1 MFAKKRQTA
10 KIVTS
15 PAPIGG
21 WNVKDPLPQMKP
33 IDAVVL
39 DNMFCLPS
47 ELMIRK
53 GYTEWATG
61 ISGVVETIFDY
72 DAPSVSKKFAAS
84 LTGTSAAAIYDIT
97 TQGAVGAPLVTG
109 LGSARFRHS
118 HFSTSGGTFLHLV
131 NGVDSLILYN
141 GTNAYSVT
149 DVSTPYAITGVAT
162 ANFIDVIQHKRRLW
176 FVEKNSMNCWYLDT
190 DAVAGVAT
198 KYDFGPI
205 FTRGGSIVKI
215 DTWTLD
221 AGQGVDDYLVIFT
234 TAGEVA
240 VYRGTNPASAVSWSL
255 TGIFYIGT
263 PTHNAFG
270 AGYTCKY
277 GGDLLIINKDGIAQM
292 SKSLMSSRVSTHLQL
307 TEKIQPQLASDTTTY
322 ASLYGWDILL
332 YPPQN
337 MLLVNIPI
345 STTQSYQYVMNT
357 ISGAWSRWTDI
368 PAKCWYFSDEQ
379 LFFGTTGKV
388 YRMWDTQNDNGASIR
403 ANILPAFQQFGTESQ
418 LKRWN
423 MSRVIYGY
431 DAAMNIGSHFSIDFD
446 RNLQSVTLP
455 ALPSIAPAIW
465 GVSKWGDGSVW
476 GGQIYT
482 DRKWKSISGLG
493 YWGSLQ
499 ISIESKY
506 ADVRLFSIDYSFEH
520 GAVF

>member
-10 KIVTS
+10 KIITS

-61 ISGVVETIFDY
+61 ITGDVESIFDY
-72 DAPSVSKKFAAS
+72 DAPTGAQKFCAANA
-84 LTGTSAAAIYDIT
+84 GTTSAIYDIT
-97 TQGAVGAPLVTG
+97 TLGAVGAPVIDS

-131 NGVDSLILYN
+131 NGVDPMLIYD
-141 GTNAYSVT
+141 GTNVYSVS
-149 DVSTPYAITGVAT
+149 DVSVPYAITGVMT
-162 ANFIDVIQHKRRLW
+162 SSFIDVIQHKRRLW

-190 DAVAGVAT
+190 DAIAGTAT
-198 KYDFGPI
+198 KYEFGPI

-221 AGQGVDDYLVIFT
+221 AGTGVDDYLCIFT

-240 VYRGTNPASAVSWSL
+240 IYRGTNPASAVSWSL

-263 PTHNAFG
+263 PTNTSGGSA
-270 AGYTCKY
+270 YTCKY

-292 SKSLMSSRVSTHLQL
+292 SKSLMSSRVSTHLQM
-307 TEKIQPQLASDTTTY
+307 TEKIQPQLAKDTTDY
-322 ASLYGWDILL
+322 ATQFGWDILL

-337 MLLVNIPI
+337 MLLVNIPTGP
-345 STTQSYQYVMNT
+345 TTSYQYVMNT

-368 PAKCWYFSDEQ
+368 PAYCWYFTEEH
-379 LFFGTTGKV
+379 LLFGTTGKV
-388 YRMWDTQNDNGASIR
+388 YKMWDGQNDNGNSIR

-431 DAAMNIGSHFSIDFD
+431 DANLNIGSKFSVDFD
-446 RNLQSVTLP
+446 RNIQSVTLP
-455 ALPSIAPAIW
+455 ALGNTAPAIW

-499 ISIESKY
+499 VSVESKY
-506 ADVRLFSIDYSFEH
+506 ADFRMFSIDYSFEH